1 MRAVTERDRLRIART
16 ANVMNVSVAK
26 HLHTL
31 GVDAMAT
38 QYGQHH
44 S

>member
-1 MRAVTERDRLRIART
+1 VRPVTERDRLRIPRT
-16 ANVMNVSVAK
+16 ANVMNVRVAE

-31 GVDAMAT
+31 RVDAMAK

-44 S
+44 P